1 MMLKKILYPISFVSA
16 VLMVLTTS
24 SCIDETKA
32 KTKTAAEDSYEAP
45 ETKEST
51 LDDGGI
57 TEAFKKYWFAGEAE
71 ITSYTLEQARYGEIR
86 KGTSVLIYVTEPFLP
101 EKQVKADYN
110 TPENVQVLKLNAT
123 KNFLTGIYPYS
134 IMSSTFYPLKDDQHA
149 IKTSFSSQEWC
160 GQVYAQINNRE
171 QFEITSHS
179 YFEREADETFGL
191 PKNWMENAIWNKIR
205 IAPENLPQG
214 KVKMIPSL
222 EFLRLKHGKVQAY
235 DAETTL
241 VAKGDMYE
249 YFISYPDLKRD
260 LNITFSKT
268 FPHSIESWSETFVS
282 GYGPNAKTLTTTGKK
297 LKQLK
302 TAYWSQNSNKYLV
315 LRDSLGI

>member
-1 MMLKKILYPISFVSA
+1 MPKKILSA
-16 VLMVLTTS
+16 FTYLGALVLLLSTT

-32 KTKTAAEDSYEAP
+32 KTKSISEEGYETTETKTKAAE
-45 ETKEST
+45 
-51 LDDGGI
+51 DGGI
-57 TEAFKKYWFAGEAE
+57 TEAFKKYWFAGQAE

-101 EKQVKADYN
+101 KKQVKADYN
-110 TPENVQVLKLNAT
+110 NPENVQVLKLNST

-134 IMSSTFYPLKDDQHA
+134 IMSSTFYPLKDNQHA

-171 QFEITSHS
+171 EFEITSHS
-179 YFEREADETFGL
+179 YFEKEADEGFTL
-191 PKNWMENAIWNKIR
+191 PKDWMENEIWNKIR

-214 KVKMIPSL
+214 DIKMIPSL

-235 DAETTL
+235 EAQTQLNDKGENLEYTITYPTL
-241 VAKGDMYE
+241 DR
-249 YFISYPDLKRD
+249 DLK
-260 LNITFSKT
+260 ITFSKA
-268 FPHSIESWSETFVS
+268 FPHTIESWSESFVS
-282 GYGPNAKTLTTTGKK
+282 GYGANAKTLTTTGKK
-297 LKQLK
+297 LKQIK
-302 TAYWSQNSNKYLV
+302 SAYWSQNANKHLF

>member
-1 MMLKKILYPISFVSA
+1 MLKKIVFPLSFA
-16 VLMVLTTS
+16 GALLLVLSTS

-32 KTKTAAEDSYEAP
+32 KTKTASEDAYEAP
-45 ETKEST
+45 EAKEKMSE
-51 LDDGGI
+51 DGGI

-110 TPENVQVLKLNAT
+110 NPENVQVLKLNST
-123 KNFLTGIYPYS
+123 KNFLTGIYPYA
-134 IMSSTFYPLKDDQHA
+134 IMSSTFHPLKDDQHA

-179 YFEREADETFGL
+179 YFEREADESFKL
-191 PKNWMENAIWNKIR
+191 PKDWMENEIWNKIR

-214 KVKMIPSL
+214 KIKMIPSL

-235 DAETTL
+235 EAETSLT
-241 VAKGDMYE
+241 AKGNNYE
-249 YFISYPDLKRD
+249 YVISYPDLKRD
-260 LNITFSKT
+260 LSIVFSKA
-268 FPHSIESWSETFVS
+268 FPHTIESWSETFVS

-302 TAYWSQNSNKYLV
+302 TAYWSQNANKHLF